1 MSLLVDTH
9 LVLWAAFAP
18 ERLGGMAQ
26 ARLTDEGQLPH
37 VSAASIWEIV
47 IKATLG
53 RADFRV
59 DPVGL
64 RAGLVKN
71 GWAELPITASHTLEV
86 AELPSH
92 HADPFDRI
100 LIAQARHEGWPL
112 LTADRAMERYGPP
125 VELVRA

>member
-18 ERLGGMAQ
+18 ERLSRIAQ

-47 IKATLG
+47 IKARLG

-59 DPVGL
+59 DPVDL

-71 GWAELPITASHTLEV
+71 GWAELPITASHALEL
-86 AELPSH
+86 ADLPLR
-92 HADPFDRI
+92 HADPFGRI
-100 LIAQARHEGWPL
+100 LIAQARREGWPL
-112 LTADRAMERYGPP
+112 LKADRALKRYGPP

>member
-9 LVLWAAFAP
+9 LVLWAAYAP
-18 ERLGGMAQ
+18 ERLSRTAH

-47 IKATLG
+47 IKASLG

-59 DPVGL
+59 EPIDL

-86 AELPSH
+86 ADLPFH

-100 LIAQARHEGWPL
+100 LIAQARQEGWPL
-112 LTADRAMERYGPP
+112 LTADQTLKRYGPP
-125 VELVRA
+125 VELARA

>member
-9 LVLWAAFAP
+9 LVLWAAYDP
-18 ERLGGMAQ
+18 ERLSQIAR
-26 ARLTDEGQLPH
+26 ARLEDEGHHPH

-47 IKATLG
+47 IKAGLG
-53 RADFRV
+53 RPDFQV
-59 DPVGL
+59 DPVTL

-71 GWAELPITASHTLEV
+71 GWAELPIMTSHTLQV
-86 AELPSH
+86 ADLPLH

-112 LTADRAMERYGPP
+112 LTADRALDPYGPP
-125 VELVRA
+125 VELV